1 VQSIRETHPGD
12 GPVPPAAAGGLPY
25 VDEHAIAIPAARDV
39 VWAALED
46 HARTSLRLPRGTP
59 LALLLGTRPPEGF
72 EVAGREPGELL
83 TLAGR
88 HRFSRYVLAF
98 DLADAAGGTTRLRA
112 RTFAAFP
119 GVHGRAYRALVVGTG
134 GHAVATRHVLRS
146 VRRRSVDLAATR
158 AQPLT
163 APRGTRG

>member
-1 VQSIRETHPGD
+1 VPPFQEASAGA
-12 GPVPPAAAGGLPY
+12 GPVPPVAAGALPY
-25 VDEHAIAIPAARDV
+25 VDEHAVAIPVARDV
-39 VWAALED
+39 VWTALEH

-59 LALLLGTRPPEGF
+59 LAMLLGTRPPEGF
-72 EVAGREPGELL
+72 EVAEREPGARL

-98 DLADAAGGTTRLRA
+98 DLADAAGGATHLRA

-134 GHAVATRHVLRS
+134 GHALATRHILRS
-146 VRRRSVDLAATR
+146 VRRRSVELAASR
-158 AQPLT
+158 A
-163 APRGTRG
+163 